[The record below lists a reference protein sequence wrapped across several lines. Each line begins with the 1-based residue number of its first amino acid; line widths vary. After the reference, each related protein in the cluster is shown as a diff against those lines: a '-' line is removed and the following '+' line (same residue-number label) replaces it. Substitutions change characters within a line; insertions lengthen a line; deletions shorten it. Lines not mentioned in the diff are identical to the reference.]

1 MRLSTILKISLL
13 LLALLAPCGAHA
25 LAQEKPRSPGK
36 KAGGV
41 NGDAQSGG
49 VQNGGQRE
57 SQLQLRQR
65 ARDLA
70 AATADEAL
78 KWDDRQAAVRV
89 LAQAADLLWADDP
102 ERARAWLTRAW
113 EMTAAVTEESADSE
127 ATRRYRSNSPQAG
140 ARATV
145 LAVAQK
151 RDGKLADRLLEQLA
165 DEKEKSRHESRRGI
179 FDDRSARSEQLL
191 NMALATLERDPS
203 MAAGLAERSLVDGV
217 SFQLQS
223 FLLLLRSR
231 DVTAANRVFDAALNR
246 LATGFA
252 NPSEGQVIASYLFT
266 PGRVFGAGSD
276 NTTALAVGTQAPVSE
291 RTPAEIDPARARRFL
306 GVMQRILLS
315 LPAPSATANPSQS
328 AQEFV
333 TLAGSLANG
342 FKLYAPELWQPI
354 EQRVAQMMPDLQPAS
369 ADRRTPSSVRE
380 KLKAAGAAGAD
391 EKEINRLYVEGLE
404 EAAEKETDPI
414 ARKLAYV
421 RAALATTPESVERG
435 RGLASKIDEAEL
447 REQVVSFLV
456 YRAAL
461 WSLERGRL
469 DEAVKLAADA
479 RPIQRAIVLIAA
491 AARLTAENSS
501 EDEEQ
506 VISRRFRA
514 LDLLSE
520 AEKLLGRDDLPSAA
534 LRVRLALVA
543 ALAVLDA
550 PRALEVLRSVIASI
564 NRTDSFDPADTSAP
578 RIANLDDSSAP
589 SSLPRIRNGF
599 GIKDALTPL
608 ARADFEGTVMT
619 AGKLTAP
626 AVRGACM
633 LEIARSILSAQPD
646 KQPKIG
652 VATPVK
658 APGN

>member
-1 MRLSTILKISLL
+1 MRSSTILKISLL
-13 LLALLAPCGAHA
+13 LALLAPHGAQA
-25 LAQEKPRSPGK
+25 LAQEKPRPRGK
-36 KAGGV
+36 KVGETK
-41 NGDAQSGG
+41 DAQSGG
-49 VQNGGQRE
+49 VQNGVRE
-57 SQLQLRQR
+57 SQLQLRLR

-78 KWDDRQAAVRV
+78 KWDDRKAAVRV

-102 ERARAWLTRAW
+102 ERSRAWLTRAW
-113 EMTAAVTEESADSE
+113 EMTGAVTVESADD
-127 ATRRYRSNSPQAG
+127 ATHRYRNNSPQAS
-140 ARATV
+140 ARAMV

-151 RDGKLADRLLEQLA
+151 RDRQLSDRLLEQLA
-165 DEKEKSRHESRRGI
+165 DEKEKSGHESRRGI

-231 DVTAANRVFDAALNR
+231 DSTAANRVFDAALNR

-306 GVMQRILLS
+306 GVMQKILLS

-369 ADRRTPSSVRE
+369 ADRRTPSPVRE
-380 KLKAAGAAGAD
+380 KLKSAAAGAD

-404 EAAEKETDPI
+404 EAAEKETDSI

-421 RAALATTPESVERG
+421 RAALATTPESLERG

-461 WSLERGRL
+461 WSLERGRI
-469 DEAVKLAADA
+469 DEALKLAAEA
-479 RPIQRAIVLIAA
+479 KTIQRSIILIAA
-491 AARLTAENSS
+491 AQRISTESS
-501 EDEEQ
+501 GEGEEQ
-506 VISRRFRA
+506 AIARRFRA

-534 LRVRLALVA
+534 VRVRLGLVA
-543 ALAVLDA
+543 ALAALDA
-550 PRALEVLRSVIASI
+550 PRALEVLRSLVAAI
-564 NRTDSFDPADTSAP
+564 NRTESFDPADTSAP
-578 RIANLDDSSAP
+578 RIANLDDSSAQ
-589 SSLPRIRNGF
+589 SLLPRIRSGF
-599 GIKDALTPL
+599 GIKDALAPL
-608 ARADFEGTVMT
+608 ARADFEGAVMT

-633 LEIARSILSAQPD
+633 LEIARSILSTQPD
-646 KQPKIG
+646 KQPQTG

-658 APGN
+658 ARGDL

>member
-1 MRLSTILKISLL
+1 MRSSTILNISLL
-13 LLALLAPCGAHA
+13 LTLIAPWGAHV
-25 LAQEKPRSPGK
+25 LAQEKPLSSDK
-36 KAGGV
+36 KAGATKA
-41 NGDAQSGG
+41 GDQSGG
-49 VQNGGQRE
+49 VQNGGLRE
-57 SQLQLRQR
+57 SQLQLRLR

-78 KWDDRQAAVRV
+78 KWDDQHAAVRV

-102 ERARAWLTRAW
+102 ERSRVWLTRAW
-113 EMTAAVTEESADSE
+113 EMTGMVAEESADSA
-127 ATRRYRSNSPQAG
+127 ATRRYRSNSPQAS

-151 RDGKLADRLLEQLA
+151 RDRQLADRLLEQLA
-165 DEKEKSRHESRRGI
+165 DEKEKSRHDSRRGI

-191 NMALATLERDPS
+191 NMAMATVERDPS
-203 MAAGLAERSLVDGV
+203 TAASLAERSLVDGV

-223 FLLLLRSR
+223 FLLVLRSR
-231 DVTAANRVFDAALNR
+231 DLTAANRVFDAALNR

-266 PGRVFGAGSD
+266 PGRVFGAGTD

-306 GVMQRILLS
+306 VVMQRVLLS
-315 LPAPSATANPSQS
+315 LPAPSATANPAQA

-369 ADRRTPSSVRE
+369 ADRRLPSPVRE
-380 KLKAAGAAGAD
+380 KLRSAGAAGAD
-391 EKEINRLYVEGLE
+391 EKETNRLYVEGLE
-404 EAAEKETDPI
+404 EIAEKESDPI

-421 RAALATTPESVERG
+421 RAALATTPESLERG
-435 RGLASKIDEAEL
+435 RGLASKIKEAEL

-469 DEAVKLAADA
+469 DDALKLATEAK
-479 RPIQRAIVLIAA
+479 PIQRAIVLIAA
-491 AARLTAENSS
+491 AQRLGAESS
-501 EDEEQ
+501 GKDEEQ
-506 VISRRFRA
+506 AITRKFRA

-534 LRVRLALVA
+534 VRVRIGLVA

-550 PRALEVLRSVIASI
+550 PRALEVLRNVVAAI
-564 NRTDSFDPADTSAP
+564 NQTDSFDPADNSAP
-578 RIANLDDSSAP
+578 RIANLDDSSAQ
-589 SSLPRIRNGF
+589 SLLPRIRSGF
-599 GIKDALTPL
+599 GIRDALTPL
-608 ARADFEGTVMT
+608 ARADFESTVMT
-619 AGKLTAP
+619 AGKLSSP
-626 AVRGACM
+626 AIRGACM
-633 LEIARSILSAQPD
+633 LEIARSILSLQPD
-646 KQPKIG
+646 KQPKAVG
-652 VATPVK
+652 ATPAK
-658 APGN
+658 ARGNL